1 MKKSQCEMILKY
13 MQTHKTGITPIQA
26 LEKFGCLRLSGRIY
40 DLRDQGYEIATNI
53 IEVKNRF
60 NDVAHVA
67 QYRLVER

>member
-53 IEVKNRF
+53 IDVKNRF